1 MATLTSATIIHP
13 DPVSPG
19 SSELIRSDVVQRIQ
33 AEYMEMPGLKL
44 TLPQAA
50 RLFGVNTHE
59 SQRLLSELTEDGFLR
74 RDQNGS
80 YLRRPCP
87 RWSR

>member
-1 MATLTSATIIHP
+1 
-13 DPVSPG
+13 
-19 SSELIRSDVVQRIQ
+19 
-33 AEYMEMPGLKL
+33 MEMPGLKL

-59 SQRLLSELTEDGFLR
+59 SQRLLSQLTEGGFLR

-80 YLRRPCP
+80 YLRPCP
-87 RWSR
+87 RCS

>member
-1 MATLTSATIIHP
+1 MTTLAAAAIIHG
-13 DPVSPG
+13 DPVSLD
-19 SSELIRSDVVQRIQ
+19 SSEPMRSEVVQRIQ

-50 RLFGVNTHE
+50 RLFGVTTDE
-59 SQRLLSELTEDGFLR
+59 SQRVLSDLTNDGFLR
-74 RDQNGS
+74 RDRNGV

-87 RWSR
+87 RCS